1 MANISL
7 LGSTSRVETPFI
19 IATIGNY
26 TFGLYSKNTQK
37 IIDSTGV
44 YKKVITTYPNY
55 MKSLVINKVNGAIN
69 SYTLT
74 MVYPITEGSDPNLLE
89 KVFSSV
95 SSNRNIKLSYGDY
108 SIPNYIYKEEEA
120 IINNIT
126 SDVNIRS
133 STITYTLTCVSKALN
148 LNAGT
153 FSFPKRNAKPSDV
166 IKEILYDTRYGL
178 LDIFYGMRDKELILS
193 RGLIAS
199 DDKSVIIEAK
209 RKISILD
216 YLSYLVGCMSNISD
230 ESNALIKNF
239 KYVFSVVD
247 EISGDFSGP
256 YFKVTKV
263 AKNFNSDI
271 DLNTYQIDV
280 GYPSKDIIMDFTIN
294 DNQTYSI
301 LYDYSKAIQQTNY
314 IYRINN
320 SGDIVSQYSPTI
332 ATSNNLMKTTQVD
345 KTWWTR
351 MTQYPITTN
360 ITIKGLLRPAILMTY
375 VKLNV
380 LFYGRQHISS
390 GYYIVTQQ
398 TDTIDSSG
406 YRTNLKL
413 TRIASTNKE

>member
-95 SSNRNIKLSYGDY
+95 SSNRTIKLSYGDY

-126 SDVNIRS
+126 SDVSIRS

-178 LDIFYGMRDKELILS
+178 LDIFYGMRDKEFILS

-199 DDKSVIIEAK
+199 DDKSVTIEAK

-230 ESNALIKNF
+230 EPNALIKNF

-247 EISGDFSGP
+247 ETSSDFNGP

-263 AKNFNSDI
+263 AKNFSSDV

-314 IYRINN
+314 IYRIDNN
-320 SGDIVSQYSPTI
+320 GDIVSQYSPTI
-332 ATSNNLMKTTQVD
+332 ATSNDLMKTTQVD